1 LFFDPLFYEQ
11 SNDRVKGEVI
21 AIGNGKKTDDGKT
34 IALDVAI
41 GNIVLFDQY
50 AGSEVKI
57 DGESLLVM
65 RENDVIAIIE

>member
-1 LFFDPLFYEQ
+1 LIIPDSAKEKPVQ
-11 SNDRVKGEVI
+11 GEVI